1 MTDTEIK
8 EGWFSDET
16 ATLGDRLTAAREA
29 AGLSQKDLARSLG
42 VKAKTV
48 NNWES
53 DASEPRGSRAQML
66 SGLLGVSII
75 WLLTGAGKGVAEP
88 GTGQA
93 ETAARLAIAETRRI
107 RKDIDRLSDRL
118 KRLETQMTQ
127 ALTEASNG

>member
-53 DASEPRGSRAQML
+53 DASEPRGSRACSVYRL
-66 SGLLGVSII
+66 SGC
-75 WLLTGAGKGVAEP
+75 
-88 GTGQA
+88 
-93 ETAARLAIAETRRI
+93 
-107 RKDIDRLSDRL
+107 
-118 KRLETQMTQ
+118 
-127 ALTEASNG
+127 